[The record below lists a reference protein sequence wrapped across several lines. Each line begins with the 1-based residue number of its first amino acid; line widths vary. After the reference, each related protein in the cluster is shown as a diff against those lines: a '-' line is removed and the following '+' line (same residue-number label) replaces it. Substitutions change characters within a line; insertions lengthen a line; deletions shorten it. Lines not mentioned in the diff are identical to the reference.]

1 MRRSSFV
8 VATLALLAIAVP
20 GAMATKAHHRH
31 RGHKAAHND
40 TSPGNSGEHKTTIC
54 HATGSETNP
63 YVLITVDNH
72 ALKAHREHQDGRD
85 IIPAPRDASG
95 KPFCPTPPP
104 PATTPP
110 PTTTPTTPPATTAPT
125 TGSSPTVSAPAGEV
139 KGEKVTSKKKKKAKR
154 RARKP
159 RRASGFTG

>member
-1 MRRSSFV
+1 MRRFSFG
-8 VATLALLAIAVP
+8 VAMLALLAIAVP
-20 GAMATKAHHRH
+20 GALATKSHHRH

-54 HATGSETNP
+54 HATGSATNP

-72 ALKAHREHQDGRD
+72 ALKAHGNHQDDRD
-85 IIPAPRDASG
+85 IIPAPRDANG
-95 KPFCPTPPP
+95 KPYCPTAP
-104 PATTPP
+104 PAAP
-110 PTTTPTTPPATTAPT
+110 PTTTPPPTTPPATTAPT

-139 KGEKVTSKKKKKAKR
+139 KGQKVTSKKKKAKR

-159 RRASGFTG
+159 RRVSGFTG

>member
-31 RGHKAAHND
+31 HGHKAAHND

-95 KPFCPTPPP
+95 KPFCPTAAPPP
-104 PATTPP
+104 TTPP
-110 PTTTPTTPPATTAPT
+110 PTATPPAPTTAPT

-159 RRASGFTG
+159 RRVSGFTG